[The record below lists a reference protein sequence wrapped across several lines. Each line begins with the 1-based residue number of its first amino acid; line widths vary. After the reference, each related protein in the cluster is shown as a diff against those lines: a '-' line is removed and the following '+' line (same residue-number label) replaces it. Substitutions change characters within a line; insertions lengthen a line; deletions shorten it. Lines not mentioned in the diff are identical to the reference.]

1 MKLKSLLLILA
12 LGIFP
17 SFALSYS
24 CPMNMG
30 DVGKAISELDST
42 KYEAII
48 EAVQMLKT
56 KGEKPT
62 RMVITNYQKTFLR
75 PL

>member
-24 CPMNMG
+24 CPIKMG
-30 DVGKAISELDST
+30 NVGKAISGLDST

-56 KGEKPT
+56 KDEKPT